1 MISENNKVAL
11 ITGGARG
18 IGKSIVLNMAR
29 NNYDIIINYNQSY
42 EAANELAKEVN
53 NISDSKVKV
62 IQADVSEELEV
73 QKMFLEISNEFSGV
87 DVLINNAGITK
98 DGLSMR
104 MKTEDWDSVINTN
117 LRGSYLC
124 SQNAIKSMMSNRWGR
139 IINISSVIGLHGNL
153 GQSNYAASKAGLIGL
168 TKSMSKELASRNITV
183 NAIAPGFIKT
193 EMVETISEKMQE
205 GILSR
210 ISMNRFGESDD
221 VAFLVEFLASEKA
234 SYITGQVITVDGG
247 LTSAL

>member
-1 MISENNKVAL
+1 MTSENKKVVL
-11 ITGGARG
+11 VTGGARG
-18 IGKSIVLNMAR
+18 IGKSIVLNMAQ

-42 EAANELAKEVN
+42 KSANELAKEVN

-73 QKMFLEISNEFSGV
+73 QKMFLEISKEFSGV

-104 MKTEDWDSVINTN
+104 MKIEDWDSVINTN

-124 SQNAIKSMMSNRWGR
+124 SQIAIKSMMSNRWGR

-153 GQSNYAASKAGLIGL
+153 GQSNYSASKAGLIGL

-193 EMVETISEKMQE
+193 EMVENISEKMQE

-221 VAFLVEFLASEKA
+221 VAYLVEFLASEKA

-247 LTSAL
+247 LAL

>member
-29 NNYDIIINYNQSY
+29 NNYDIIINYNQSH

-124 SQNAIKSMMSNRWGR
+124 SQIAIKSMMSNRWGR

-247 LTSAL
+247 LAL

>member
-1 MISENNKVAL
+1 
-11 ITGGARG
+11 
-18 IGKSIVLNMAR
+18 MAR
-29 NNYDIIINYNQSY
+29 NNYDIIINYNQSH

-247 LTSAL
+247 LAL

>member
-29 NNYDIIINYNQSY
+29 NNYDIIINYNQSH

-62 IQADVSEELEV
+62 IQADVSKELEV

-193 EMVETISEKMQE
+193 EMVETVSEKMQE

-247 LTSAL
+247 LAL

>member
-1 MISENNKVAL
+1 MTSENNKVAL

-29 NNYDIIINYNQSY
+29 NNYDIIINYNQSH

-62 IQADVSEELEV
+62 IQADVSKELEV

-124 SQNAIKSMMSNRWGR
+124 SQIAIKSMMSNRWGR

-193 EMVETISEKMQE
+193 EMVETVSEKMQE

-247 LTSAL
+247 LAL

>member
-1 MISENNKVAL
+1 MTSENNKVAL

-29 NNYDIIINYNQSY
+29 NNYDIIINYNQSH

-247 LTSAL
+247 LAL

>member
-29 NNYDIIINYNQSY
+29 NNYDIIINYNQSH

-247 LTSAL
+247 LAL

>member
-29 NNYDIIINYNQSY
+29 NNYDIIINYNQSH

-62 IQADVSEELEV
+62 IQADVSDESQV

-247 LTSAL
+247 LAL

>member
-29 NNYDIIINYNQSY
+29 NNYDIIINYNQSH

-62 IQADVSEELEV
+62 IQADVSKELEV

-247 LTSAL
+247 LAL

>member
-1 MISENNKVAL
+1 MTSENKKVVL
-11 ITGGARG
+11 VTGGARG
-18 IGKSIVLNMAR
+18 IGKSIVLNMAQ

-42 EAANELAKEVN
+42 KSANELAKEVN
-53 NISDSKVKV
+53 NISDSKVKL

-73 QKMFLEISNEFSGV
+73 QKMFLEISKEFSGV

-104 MKTEDWDSVINTN
+104 MKIEDWDSVINTN

-124 SQNAIKSMMSNRWGR
+124 SQIAIKSMMSNRWGR

-153 GQSNYAASKAGLIGL
+153 GQSNYSASKAGLIGL

-193 EMVETISEKMQE
+193 EMVGNISEKMQE

-221 VAFLVEFLASEKA
+221 VAYLVEFLASEKA

-247 LTSAL
+247 LAL

>member
-29 NNYDIIINYNQSY
+29 NNYDIIINYNQSH

-87 DVLINNAGITK
+87 DLLIKNAGITK
-98 DGLSMR
+98 DGFSMR

-247 LTSAL
+247 LAL

>member
-1 MISENNKVAL
+1 MTSENNKVAL

-29 NNYDIIINYNQSY
+29 NNYDIIINYNQSH

-62 IQADVSEELEV
+62 IQADVSQELEV

-183 NAIAPGFIKT
+183 NAIAPGFIKS

-247 LTSAL
+247 LAL

>member
-62 IQADVSEELEV
+62 IQADVSQELEV

-247 LTSAL
+247 LAL

>member
-1 MISENNKVAL
+1 MTSENKKVVL
-11 ITGGARG
+11 VTGGARG
-18 IGKSIVLNMAR
+18 IGKSIVLNMAQ

-42 EAANELAKEVN
+42 KSANELAKEVN

-73 QKMFLEISNEFSGV
+73 QKMFLEISKEFSGV

-104 MKTEDWDSVINTN
+104 MKIEDWDSVINTN

-124 SQNAIKSMMSNRWGR
+124 SQIAIKSMMSNRWGR

-153 GQSNYAASKAGLIGL
+153 GQSNYSASKAGLIGL

-193 EMVETISEKMQE
+193 EMVGNISEKMQE

-221 VAFLVEFLASEKA
+221 VAYLVEFLASEKA

-247 LTSAL
+247 LAL

>member
-1 MISENNKVAL
+1 MIIENNKVAL

-29 NNYDIIINYNQSY
+29 NNYDIIINYNQSH

-62 IQADVSEELEV
+62 IQADVSQELEV

-183 NAIAPGFIKT
+183 NSIAPGFIKT
-193 EMVETISEKMQE
+193 
-205 GILSR
+205 
-210 ISMNRFGESDD
+210 
-221 VAFLVEFLASEKA
+221 
-234 SYITGQVITVDGG
+234 
-247 LTSAL
+247 

>member
-1 MISENNKVAL
+1 MTSENNKVAL

-62 IQADVSEELEV
+62 IQADVSQELEV

-104 MKTEDWDSVINTN
+104 MKIEDWDSVINTN

-124 SQNAIKSMMSNRWGR
+124 SQIAIKSMMSNRWGR

-247 LTSAL
+247 LAL

>member
-1 MISENNKVAL
+1 MIIENNKVAL

-29 NNYDIIINYNQSY
+29 NNYDIIINYNQSH

-62 IQADVSEELEV
+62 IQADVSQELEV

-247 LTSAL
+247 LAL

>member
-29 NNYDIIINYNQSY
+29 NNYDIIINYNQSH

-62 IQADVSEELEV
+62 IQADVSQELEV

-193 EMVETISEKMQE
+193 EMVGNISEKMQE

-247 LTSAL
+247 LAL

>member
-1 MISENNKVAL
+1 MTSENKKVVL
-11 ITGGARG
+11 VTGGARG
-18 IGKSIVLNMAR
+18 IGKSIVLNMAQ

-42 EAANELAKEVN
+42 KSANELAKEVN

-247 LTSAL
+247 LAL

>member
-1 MISENNKVAL
+1 
-11 ITGGARG
+11 
-18 IGKSIVLNMAR
+18 
-29 NNYDIIINYNQSY
+29 
-42 EAANELAKEVN
+42 
-53 NISDSKVKV
+53 
-62 IQADVSEELEV
+62 
-73 QKMFLEISNEFSGV
+73 
-87 DVLINNAGITK
+87 
-98 DGLSMR
+98 MR

-247 LTSAL
+247 LAL

>member
-1 MISENNKVAL
+1 MTSENNKVAL

-29 NNYDIIINYNQSY
+29 NNYDIIINYNQSH

-62 IQADVSEELEV
+62 IQADVSKELEV

-139 IINISSVIGLHGNL
+139 IINISSVIGLYGNL

-193 EMVETISEKMQE
+193 EMVETVSEKMQE

-247 LTSAL
+247 LAL

>member
-1 MISENNKVAL
+1 MTSENNKVAL

-62 IQADVSEELEV
+62 IQADVSQELEV

-247 LTSAL
+247 LAL

>member
-1 MISENNKVAL
+1 MTSENNKVAL

-29 NNYDIIINYNQSY
+29 NNYDIIINYNQSH

-62 IQADVSEELEV
+62 IQADVSQELEV

-193 EMVETISEKMQE
+193 EMVETISEKIQE

-247 LTSAL
+247 LAL

>member
-29 NNYDIIINYNQSY
+29 NNYDIIINYNQSH

-62 IQADVSEELEV
+62 IQADVSQELEV

-247 LTSAL
+247 LAL

>member
-1 MISENNKVAL
+1 MTSENNKVAL

-29 NNYDIIINYNQSY
+29 NNYDIIINYNQSH

-139 IINISSVIGLHGNL
+139 IINISSVIGLYGNL

-247 LTSAL
+247 LAL

>member
-1 MISENNKVAL
+1 MYK
-11 ITGGARG
+11 R
-18 IGKSIVLNMAR
+18 
-29 NNYDIIINYNQSY
+29 Q
-42 EAANELAKEVN
+42 
-53 NISDSKVKV
+53 
-62 IQADVSEELEV
+62 
-73 QKMFLEISNEFSGV
+73 
-87 DVLINNAGITK
+87 
-98 DGLSMR
+98 
-104 MKTEDWDSVINTN
+104 DWDSVINTN

-247 LTSAL
+247 LAL

>member
-1 MISENNKVAL
+1 MCI
-11 ITGGARG
+11 RD
-18 IGKSIVLNMAR
+18 R
-29 NNYDIIINYNQSY
+29 
-42 EAANELAKEVN
+42 
-53 NISDSKVKV
+53 
-62 IQADVSEELEV
+62 
-73 QKMFLEISNEFSGV
+73 
-87 DVLINNAGITK
+87 NNAGITK

-183 NAIAPGFIKT
+183 NANVSIYFAAAEKNKT
-193 EMVETISEKMQE
+193 RSNNPRLSLQGKIFKLSLDKNDSFFKKLVSRHSLIDIGSEFW
-205 GILSR
+205 S
-210 ISMNRFGESDD
+210 NFDD
-221 VAFLVEFLASEKA
+221 FNFYKFEL
-234 SYITGQVITVDGG
+234 
-247 LTSAL
+247 